1 MTIDEIYAIPVD
13 ERGWQILP
21 NGNHIILG
29 RGIVWEAT
37 DADSRIGNYS
47 RIGNGSRIGI
57 GSRIGNDSR
66 IGDGSIIPNNT
77 VWKHSPLTIQGTRD
91 LVTNCAPGQINIG
104 CRVFTFAE
112 FLSASVEER
121 AAYQEAAGYSKTES
135 AEYLRIVEF
144 VIANGVPAEGV

>member
-37 DADSRIGNYS
+37 DADSRIGNY
-47 RIGNGSRIGI
+47 
-57 GSRIGNDSR
+57 SR